1 MSNFRYL
8 TNGKNNN
15 IVLVVCKDY
24 DTLSMKAAQIIAA
37 QVNQKPD
44 CILGLATGSSPVGLY
59 KKLIKMYENGEIDF
73 KDVKSLI

>member
-59 KKLIKMYENGEIDF
+59 KKLIEMY
-73 KDVKSLI
+73 